1 MRYVRKLPEPVGPS
15 PCHDLLVALRELHL
29 HAGEPS
35 TRAIALS
42 TERAISHDTV
52 HRILTS
58 EGLPRWEPLEH
69 VVRALDGDV
78 ESFRTLWVSAR
89 RSMGQGT
96 A

>member
-1 MRYVRKLPEPVGPS
+1 MRYVRKLPEPVQPS

-42 TERAISHDTV
+42 ADRGISHTTV

-58 EGLPRWEPLEH
+58 EDLPRWMSLQLI
-69 VVRALDGDV
+69 VRALDGDV
-78 ESFRTLWVSAR
+78 ETFRALWLSAR
-89 RSMGQGT
+89 
-96 A
+96 AVE